1 VTKKLKVIVWIAF
14 ISTAWSFENQVYA
27 QNKNFI
33 LSAKITDS
41 ETKQPVQ
48 NASVVFSGLA
58 VGTVADSNGYFV
70 LKLPKG
76 NYQMAIR
83 SLSYKLTIKRFSLEK
98 DTLMYISMQPT
109 EQLLGEVV
117 ISVEK
122 PDANI
127 SRSIMGLEKISGKVL
142 KKLPTLMGEKDV
154 IRSIMLL
161 PGISTVGEG
170 ASGFNVRGGNVDQ
183 NLILLDGVPL
193 FNTSHLFGFFTGFN
207 SDMVQ
212 DLSLYKSGIPAR
224 FGGRASSVLD
234 VRLKEGDYQKW
245 AVTGG
250 LGPISSRL
258 MVEGPIIKDK
268 TSLLIGTRLSFSDF
282 YLKFFPD
289 PELKKSKANF
299 YDINFKLTHK
309 LSKNQKLSF
318 SVYNSNDGFRFGTET
333 NYFWNTINGSVKHD
347 IFFKNN
353 LSSSFTAFVSKY
365 SYGISG
371 NTPSIEYIWQ
381 PSITQKS
388 IKENFTWQLSERSKI
403 DFGAEIN
410 TYINDAGQYGPGN
423 ENSKVQS
430 LIMPVEHS
438 RDFSVNMGHTV
449 NVNEKLNL
457 DYGLRYTVFQLVGP
471 GTFNIYQPGTPR
483 DVSTLLKTVSYN
495 KNELVKTYQGFEPR
509 VSLALK
515 LNDSQ
520 SFKIGYNRMQQ
531 FMHLLSNTMA
541 VSPADIWKNSDLQLP
556 QQMVDQYAIGY
567 FRNWNLGM
575 YESSVE
581 AYYKNNKNVID
592 YIDGADLYLN
602 PLVETQL
609 LIGQGNAY
617 GIEFFLKKVRGVR
630 LTGWVSY
637 TYSRSFRQVIGN
649 TEQNAANFGLKF
661 PSNFD
666 NPNNFKLVLN
676 NRLTNRLS
684 FNANFNYSTGR
695 PITYPNGRYKLYAYN
710 DVYDYLNDNNLNPRP
725 GLVINSY
732 IRNGQTY
739 YFLNNGKVEELLDG
753 YSVPSFS
760 LRNAERIPDYIRLDL
775 GITLDP
781 KPNSK
786 FNSSWNFSIYNM
798 LGRQNV
804 YSIYFRSSTGLR
816 NQAKTFKLSILG
828 AAIPSITYNFKF

>member
-1 VTKKLKVIVWIAF
+1 VTKKIKFILFIAF
-14 ISTAWSFENQVYA
+14 LIAFYGQPNRLFA
-27 QNKNFI
+27 QNKTFI
-33 LSAKITDS
+33 LSANITDS
-41 ETKQPVQ
+41 ETGAPVP
-48 NASVVFSGLA
+48 NASVVFSGLSI
-58 VGTVADSNGYFV
+58 GTVADSNGYFV

-76 NYQMAIR
+76 NYQMALR
-83 SLSYKLTIKRFSLEK
+83 SLSYKLTIERFSLNK
-98 DTLMYISMQPT
+98 DTLMQITMQPA

-117 ISVEK
+117 ISAEK
-122 PDANI
+122 ADANI
-127 SRSIMGLEKISGKVL
+127 SRSIMGLEKLSGKVL
-142 KKLPTLMGEKDV
+142 KNLPNLMGETDV

-183 NLILLDGVPL
+183 NLVLLDGVPL

-234 VRLKEGDYQKW
+234 VRLKEGDYEKW
-245 AVTGG
+245 GVTGG
-250 LGPISSRL
+250 IGPISSRL
-258 MVEGPIIKDK
+258 MMEGPIIKDK

-309 LSKNQKLSF
+309 LSKNQKLSL
-318 SVYNSNDGFRFGTET
+318 SLYNSNDGFRFGTET

-353 LSSSFTAFVSKY
+353 ISSSLTAFVSKY

-371 NTPSIEYIWQ
+371 NIPDFEYIWE
-381 PSITQKS
+381 PSIIQKS
-388 IKENFTWQLSERSKI
+388 VKENFTWQLSEKSKI
-403 DFGAEIN
+403 DFGAEVN
-410 TYINDAGQYGPGN
+410 TYINDAGEYGPSN
-423 ENSKVQS
+423 KNSNVQP

-438 RDFSVNMGHTV
+438 RDFSINMGHSITL
-449 NVNEKLNL
+449 NKNLNL

-471 GTFNIYQPGTPR
+471 GTFNFYQSGVPR
-483 DVSTLLKTVSYN
+483 SESTFIEALSYQ
-495 KNELVKTYQGFEPR
+495 KNETVKTYQGFEPR
-509 VSLALK
+509 VSMAIK
-515 LNDSQ
+515 LNESQ
-520 SFKIGYNRMQQ
+520 SIKFGFNRMQQ

-541 VSPADIWKNSDLQLP
+541 VSPADIWKNSNLQLP
-556 QQMVDQYAIGY
+556 QQIVDQFAIGY
-567 FRNWNLGM
+567 FKNWNKGM
-575 YESSVE
+575 YESSAE

-592 YIDGADLYLN
+592 YVDGADLYLN
-602 PLVETQL
+602 PQVETEL
-609 LIGQGNAY
+609 LIGNGNAY
-617 GIEFFLKKVRGVR
+617 GIELFLKKVRGVR

-637 TYSRSFRQVIGN
+637 TFARSFRQIIAN
-649 TEQNAANFGLKF
+649 AEQNE
-661 PSNFD
+661 
-666 NPNNFKLVLN
+666 
-676 NRLTNRLS
+676 
-684 FNANFNYSTGR
+684 ANFNYSTGR
-695 PITYPNGRYKLYAYN
+695 TITYPNGRYKLYAYN
-710 DVYDYLNDNNLNPRP
+710 DVYDYLNENNLNPRP
-725 GLVINSY
+725 GFVINSY

-739 YFLNNGKVEELLDG
+739 YFLNNGTVDELLDG
-753 YSVPSFS
+753 YSAPSFS
-760 LRNAERIPDYIRLDL
+760 LRNAERIPDYVRLDF
-775 GITLDP
+775 GVTLDP

-786 FNSSWNFSIYNM
+786 LNSSWNFSIYNV

-816 NQAKTFKLSILG
+816 NQARTFKLSILG